1 MPIPSAALFIAVA
14 TVPAFLAGRPTPETR
29 GTAVTVLWRPA
40 SPASIQGSRTMSVDD
55 NKALVRRYIE
65 VGWSRGDLGVV
76 RESVVSGYHRH
87 QPGMPFPVETG
98 AALEGLVG
106 MYRQGL
112 PDLEVVIDHIVGE
125 GDFVAT
131 RVSAQ
136 GTHKGDLAGIAPTG
150 KRVEFT
156 ASDLFK
162 LTDGRIVESW
172 HNVDDFGLLQ
182 QLGVIPAT

>member
-1 MPIPSAALFIAVA
+1 
-14 TVPAFLAGRPTPETR
+14 
-29 GTAVTVLWRPA
+29 
-40 SPASIQGSRTMSVDD
+40 MSVEQ
-55 NKALVRRYIE
+55 NKAFVARYIE

-76 RESVVSGYHRH
+76 RESVAPDYHRH

-98 AALEGLVG
+98 AALEELVG
-106 MYRQGL
+106 MDRQGL
-112 PDLEVVIDHIVGE
+112 PDLEVVIDHIVAE

-131 RVSAQ
+131 RVIAR
-136 GTHKGDLAGIAPTG
+136 GTPKGDLAGIAPTG

-162 LTDGRIVESW
+162 LTDGRIIESW

-182 QLGVIPAT
+182 QLGAIPAT

>member
-1 MPIPSAALFIAVA
+1 
-14 TVPAFLAGRPTPETR
+14 
-29 GTAVTVLWRPA
+29 
-40 SPASIQGSRTMSVDD
+40 MSVDD

-76 RESVVSGYHRH
+76 RESVARDYRRH
-87 QPGMPFPVETG
+87 QPGMPFRVQTG
-98 AALEGLVG
+98 GALEKLIG

-112 PDLEVVIDHIVGE
+112 PDLEVVIDHMVAE

-131 RVSAQ
+131 RVSAS

-156 ASDLFK
+156 ASDLFE
-162 LTDGRIVESW
+162 LRDGRIVESW
-172 HNVDDFGLLQ
+172 HNVDDFGMLQ